1 MFGIHQPSVPE
12 IDAEKVFEAISSK
25 KDFVLL
31 DVRTPQ
37 ELLRGKISGSI
48 NVPVDEIGEKVESI
62 APDKNKTTYVYCLSG
77 SRSEVAVGQMIKM
90 GYKNVFSMTSGML
103 AWRAKKYPLTM

>member
-1 MFGIHQPSVPE
+1 MFGLHQPSVPE
-12 IDAEKVFEAISSK
+12 VNAEEVFEAINSK

-48 NVPVDEIGEKVESI
+48 NVPINDLGEKAENV

-77 SRSEVAVGQMIKM
+77 SRSGVAVGQMIKM
-90 GYKNVFSMTSGML
+90 GYKNVFSMTSGIL
-103 AWRAKKYPLTM
+103 AWRAKNYPMTM